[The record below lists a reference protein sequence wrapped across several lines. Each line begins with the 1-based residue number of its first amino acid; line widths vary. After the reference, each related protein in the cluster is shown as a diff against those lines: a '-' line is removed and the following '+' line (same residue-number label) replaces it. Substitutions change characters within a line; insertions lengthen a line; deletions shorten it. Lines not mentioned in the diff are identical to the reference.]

1 MDSEQSSK
9 KAEKAERVNEEH
21 ASGQQ
26 EGEEAVTSK
35 RVTEEAQSCCDFFE
49 RQRVPQRSMVRCAV
63 NCLSTGLDVLDG

>member
-9 KAEKAERVNEEH
+9 KAEKDERLNEEH

-26 EGEEAVTSK
+26 EGEEAVTLKQAS
-35 RVTEEAQSCCDFFE
+35 EEAKSCCDFLE